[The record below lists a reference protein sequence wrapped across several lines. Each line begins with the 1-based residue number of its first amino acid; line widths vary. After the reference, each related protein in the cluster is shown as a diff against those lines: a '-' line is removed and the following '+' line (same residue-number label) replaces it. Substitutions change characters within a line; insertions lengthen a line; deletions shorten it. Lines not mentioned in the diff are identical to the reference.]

1 MQFDFPKI
9 QDEAQKAVIEDAIG
23 RCVAAFYEKGIRDP
37 LLGSIFANSIPDLDS
52 HIQIVRNF
60 WSKSLLGTERYEGL
74 PFAAHV
80 KLPIEPEHFQ
90 RWLELFSE
98 AARETLPETQAEQA
112 IAKASHMTQCFQSGL
127 FPFTGADGKP
137 SRLPPH

>member
-9 QDEAQKAVIEDAIG
+9 QDEAQKAAIEDAID
-23 RCVAAFYEKGIRDP
+23 RCVHVFYEKGLRDP

-60 WSKSLLGTERYEGL
+60 WSKSLLGTERYEGQ

-80 KLPIEPEHFQ
+80 KLPIEPKHFQ
-90 RWLELFSE
+90 RWLELFIE
-98 AARETLPETQAEQA
+98 TARETLPETQAEQA

-127 FPFTGADGKP
+127 FPFTGADGRP

>member
-9 QDEAQKAVIEDAIG
+9 QDEAQKAVIEDAID
-23 RCVAAFYEKGIRDP
+23 RCVHVFYEKGLRDP
-37 LLGSIFANSIPDLDS
+37 LLGSIFSNSIPDLES

-90 RWLELFSE
+90 RWLELFIE
-98 AARETLPETQAEQA
+98 TARETLPETQAEQA

-127 FPFTGADGKP
+127 FPFTGADGRP

>member
-9 QDEAQKAVIEDAIG
+9 HDETQRAAIENAIG
-23 RCVAAFYEKGIRDP
+23 ECVRAFYSKGVKDP
-37 LLGSIFANSIPDLDS
+37 LIGPVFANSIPDLNH
-52 HIQIVRNF
+52 HIGIVQNF
-60 WSKSLLGTERYEGL
+60 WSKSLLGAARYEGQ

-90 RWLELFSE
+90 RWLELFAE

-112 IAKASHMTQCFQSGL
+112 ISKASHMAQCFQAGL
-127 FPFTGADGKP
+127 FPFTGQDGKP
-137 SRLPPH
+137 SRLPPS

>member
-9 QDEAQKAVIEDAIG
+9 QDEAQRATIEDAIG
-23 RCVAAFYEKGIRDP
+23 HCIHAFYEKGIRDP
-37 LLGSIFANSIPDLDS
+37 LLGSIFANSIPDLES

-60 WSKSLLGTERYEGL
+60 WSKSLLGTERYEGQ

-80 KLPIEPEHFQ
+80 NLPIEPEHFN
-90 RWLELFSE
+90 RWLELFVES
-98 AARETLPETQAEQA
+98 ARETLPETQAEQA
-112 IAKASHMTQCFQSGL
+112 IAKATHMAQCFQSGL

-137 SRLPPH
+137 SRLPPQ